1 MPARVFIV
9 EDDPII
15 VHLIG
20 QMLTVKGYR
29 IAGSAGS
36 GNEALEKIPVTPCD
50 VILMDIG
57 LAGETDGITVAR
69 VLSTKTSIPVI
80 FVTGNF
86 DDQILQRA
94 RTPNTYG
101 YIIKPFSVN
110 DLVSNIEIAIFTCRS
125 RSPPAP
131 PAPEAPAVSP
141 VPARPEPQENPQTAG
156 AGRIQ
161 VRYRMMEEGL
171 GKLYDSGLSCQSR
184 GNYANALQYFIEILE
199 HDPEDVPVWVEK
211 GDVLHHLG
219 RTGEAL
225 QALDTALGLDPANEY
240 AVCKKCRVLCSAGRY
255 NEALAAI
262 DDALA
267 LLPENP
273 ATLVE
278 KSIVLHELGRND
290 EALRILDGVIVKNRR
305 FCYAL
310 GARGRILGRMGK
322 NKEALDTFRWA
333 LEIEPKN
340 ISLWMDLIRVFEQ
353 KQDFHTAINILERA
367 IKTNPDNEVLTA
379 KRDRL
384 LHSMI
389 PLAGQKKEAG
399 LLM

>member
-15 VHLIG
+15 VHLIE
-20 QMLTVKGYR
+20 QMLTIKGYR

-69 VLSTKTSIPVI
+69 ILSTKTSIPVI

-125 RSPPAP
+125 RSPAP
-131 PAPEAPAVSP
+131 PAPGAAVPP
-141 VPARPEPQENPQTAG
+141 VPAPPEPQAKPKTAD
-156 AGRIQ
+156 AGRMQ
-161 VRYRMMEEGL
+161 VRYRMMEAGL
-171 GKLYDSGLSCQSR
+171 GKLYDNGLSCQSR
-184 GNYANALQYFIEILE
+184 GNYSTALQYFIEILE
-199 HDPEDVPVWVEK
+199 HDPDEVSVWVEK

-225 QALDTALGLDPANEY
+225 SALDTALGLDPANEY

-255 NEALAAI
+255 DEALAAI
-262 DDALA
+262 DGALA
-267 LLPENP
+267 LLPKNP

-278 KSIVLHELGRND
+278 KSVVLHELGRND
-290 EALRILDGVIVKNRR
+290 EALRILDSVIVKNRR
-305 FCYAL
+305 FCYAFS
-310 GARGRILGRMGK
+310 AWGRILGRMGK

-333 LEIEPKN
+333 LDIEPKN
-340 ISLWMDLIRVFEQ
+340 ISLWMDLIRIFEQ

-389 PLAGQKKEAG
+389 PLPGQKKEAG